1 MAIEPPALMEESD
14 LDDLKGQNSH
24 SKVRHGTCSEPTSE
38 LQFYLN
44 SRKKRKGEH
53 DASRK
58 HDLRPGHKALQCI
71 LYLAYPTA
79 MLLVNST
86 TVPLDA
92 QYAAKDQTD
101 VSVRIQEARPAL
113 PPLTFW
119 PTKPIILAVL
129 MIQPL

>member
-1 MAIEPPALMEESD
+1 MLFKFE
-14 LDDLKGQNSH
+14 
-24 SKVRHGTCSEPTSE
+24 
-38 LQFYLN
+38 
-44 SRKKRKGEH
+44 KKKKENGSMTHRVQ
-53 DASRK
+53 
-58 HDLRPGHKALQCI
+58 HDLRPGHKALQWI

-86 TVPLDA
+86 TAPLDA
-92 QYAAKDQTD
+92 QYAAKDQTG